1 MMKLQS
7 NTPAILIADA
17 AAVLGVS
24 TSAVREWRRNQAL
37 DAADL
42 DGRHA
47 VTAASVRELAR
58 ELAARRA
65 AEQRRRAQHRRHK
78 CPHLRLVVDNT

>member
-7 NTPAILIADA
+7 NTPALLIADA
-17 AAVLGVS
+17 AAMLGVS
-24 TSAVREWRRNQAL
+24 PSAVREWRRNQAL

-42 DGRHA
+42 NGRQA
-47 VTAASVRELAR
+47 VTAASVQELAG

-65 AEQRRRAQHRRHK
+65 VAQRRREQRRRSKR
-78 CPHLRLVVDNT
+78 PHLRLVVDNS